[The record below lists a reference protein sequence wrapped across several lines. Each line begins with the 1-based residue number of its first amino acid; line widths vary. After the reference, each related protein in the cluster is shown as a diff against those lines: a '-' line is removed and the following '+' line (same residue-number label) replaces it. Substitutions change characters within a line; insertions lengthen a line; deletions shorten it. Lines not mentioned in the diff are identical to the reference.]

1 MTGMDKGFVR
11 DGSAAAQ
18 QRVAGGTVTA
28 LAVGPMDNNAYL
40 IECSE
45 TGARCL
51 VDAAADADALLD
63 LVGRGSGT
71 PRLEAVVTTHLHA
84 DHWQALDEV
93 VRATRPTTH
102 AGRADVPGIPVPT
115 DRPLDDGDDVF
126 VGSLRLEVIHL
137 VGHTPGSIA
146 LLLGEHTE
154 SPLLITGDSL
164 FPGGVGRTWSP
175 QDFATLI
182 DDVSVKV
189 FDRLSDSTRVLPGH
203 GDPTTLGAERP
214 HLQEW
219 RARGW

>member
-1 MTGMDKGFVR
+1 MGEGFVR

-18 QRVAGGTVTA
+18 QPVAGGTVTA

-51 VDAAADADALLD
+51 VDAAADAGALLG
-63 LVGRGSGT
+63 LVSRGSGEH
-71 PRLEAVVTTHLHA
+71 RLDCVVTTHLHA

-93 VRATRPTTH
+93 VRTTGARTH
-102 AGRADVPGIPVPT
+102 SGRADAHGIPVPT
-115 DRPLDDGDDVF
+115 DRPLDDGDDLS
-126 VGSLRLEVIHL
+126 VGSLRVEVIHL

-146 LLLGEHTE
+146 LLLGEHTD

-175 QDFATLI
+175 EDFASLI
-182 DDVSVKV
+182 DDVSTKV
-189 FDRLSDSTRVLPGH
+189 FDRLPDSTRVLPGH
-203 GDPTTLGAERP
+203 GDPTTLRAERP
-214 HLQEW
+214 HLPEW